1 MLPGHP
7 SLSAGGAGRRNNV
20 AAQKKDVIVE
30 DGAVYILRAGTKVYL
45 KTADVCA
52 GTGKS
57 NQWIGQLVNQG
68 TLNKVR
74 TPHGVLF
81 DAKETFLAYNRML
94 EERGASPEEVEEDR
108 QHEKGRRAAEL
119 TLKASKAK
127 MAQLELRELQGKMHR
142 SEDVQEFWD
151 DMGFAIRGILLA
163 LPGRVAVDMAQAT
176 GADPAV
182 CADLIRAEC
191 IKGLE
196 ELKLHRYDPAKYEE
210 KVRGRM
216 NWDDLAADL
225 EDDS

>member
-1 MLPGHP
+1 M
-7 SLSAGGAGRRNNV
+7 

-108 QHEKGRRAAEL
+108 QHEKGRRAEL

-127 MAQLELRELQGKMHR
+127 MVAGTARAPGQMHQR
-142 SEDVQEFWD
+142 GRPEFWD

-163 LPGRVAVDMAQAT
+163 SGARGGGYGPGHR
-176 GADPAV
+176 GGSAV
-182 CADLIRAEC
+182 CADLIRPSVSRAGRAEATP
-191 IKGLE
+191 L
-196 ELKLHRYDPAKYEE
+196 
-210 KVRGRM
+210 
-216 NWDDLAADL
+216 
-225 EDDS
+225 